1 MDFLYVDRNVTL
13 VTAILGVLYFKY
25 VSVIFTGMLK
35 QQCREEALTSIFTYF
50 ILQII
55 SKSSRKH
62 YISTF
67 HIGPSYLDQEPPI
80 YVGTSEIGSNHL
92 LSVLLLKGL
101 PDLPYCMVYVD
112 VSLMWIHAM

>member
-1 MDFLYVDRNVTL
+1 MDFLYVDRNATL

-25 VSVIFTGMLK
+25 VSVIFTGMFK
-35 QQCREEALTSIFTYF
+35 QYFREGVLTFPPI
-50 ILQII
+50 IPLQLI
-55 SKSSRKH
+55 SKASGKH

-67 HIGPSYLDQEPPI
+67 HIGPSHLDQEPHI
-80 YVGTSEIGSNHL
+80 YVGTSEIGSSHL

-112 VSLMWIHAM
+112 VSLMWISTM